1 MSGKDGVGQV
11 IKAALDHMLRLTRG
25 TRDALG
31 PAQLA
36 NGLIALHIIDEIL
49 DVDLHAWTSV
59 RDCGIGCRQY
69 LDNVTLEKANLSMAY
84 MENALVGPDS
94 HEDCSFAPAVT
105 LEGHGCPKPSM
116 GM

>member
-1 MSGKDGVGQV
+1 MISELEMTVQVMSMASGAPSCLLHTTLDSKPQGAHDGPR
-11 IKAALDHMLRLTRG
+11 HRLTAAHVAR
-25 TRDALG
+25 TSRAL
-31 PAQLA
+31 
-36 NGLIALHIIDEIL
+36 
-49 DVDLHAWTSV
+49 
-59 RDCGIGCRQY
+59 Y

-84 MENALVGPDS
+84 MENALIGPDS

>member
-1 MSGKDGVGQV
+1 MF
-11 IKAALDHMLRLTRG
+11 L
-25 TRDALG
+25 
-31 PAQLA
+31 
-36 NGLIALHIIDEIL
+36 
-49 DVDLHAWTSV
+49 
-59 RDCGIGCRQY
+59 CRY

>member
-1 MSGKDGVGQV
+1 MSLFINSKIKD
-11 IKAALDHMLRLTRG
+11 
-25 TRDALG
+25 
-31 PAQLA
+31 
-36 NGLIALHIIDEIL
+36 
-49 DVDLHAWTSV
+49 
-59 RDCGIGCRQY
+59 IGSSRNFLFRYY